1 LSAECSRFNGE
12 LIEPQFTLA
21 SLTETMFSI
30 WPEREPAQL
39 VDIHTRDEMMEQ
51 VLEVYVHLYIS
62 GLVAMTGS

>member
-1 LSAECSRFNGE
+1 
-12 LIEPQFTLA
+12 
-21 SLTETMFSI
+21 MFSI